1 MALKTCKTC
10 IGSDIKEELLL
21 KFPHLKAQIE
31 DLPECDDAG
40 ELVIC
45 QGKGKAQREKRAPS
59 EYNLYIKKCLSKH
72 DLKGKPFGT
81 AGKFMKECALEYK
94 QTKKGG

>member
-1 MALKTCKTC
+1 MAVRKCNVC
-10 IGSDIKEELLL
+10 IGSDVKEELLL
-21 KFPHLKAQIE
+21 KFPHLKEAIE
-31 DLPECDDAG
+31 DIPECNDAG

-45 QGKGKAQREKRAPS
+45 QGKGKAKREKRAPS
-59 EYNLYIKKCLSKH
+59 EYNLYIKSCLSKH

-94 QTKKGG
+94 QTKKGA